1 MGDYK
6 IYPHKLKGDI
16 KIPPSKSIAHRAVI
30 CAALSDGISRLTNI
44 DYSDDIIEA
53 LTYLTKKKGEYYPDY
68 IERIINSYNKLAL
81 EVKLA
86 DLTHNIDINRIKDPS
101 VNDYE
106 RVTKRY
112 IPAYNKILNK
122 LDSMKKE
129 K

>member
-1 MGDYK
+1 MKVYAGVSDYQEK
-6 IYPHKLKGDI
+6 IIALLHDVVEDTDVTYEDLKEFG
-16 KIPPSKSIAHRAVI
+16 
-30 CAALSDGISRLTNI
+30 
-44 DYSDDIIEA
+44 YSEDIIEA

-68 IERIINSYNKLAL
+68 IERIINSDNKLAL

>member
-1 MGDYK
+1 MSIDLTKYDTRTDL
-6 IYPHKLKGDI
+6 ILEEI
-16 KIPPSKSIAHRAVI
+16 KA
-30 CAALSDGISRLTNI
+30 SDGIVT
-44 DYSDDIIEA
+44 DILNPFPHTKITKVSI
-53 LTYLTKKKGEYYPDY
+53 LNDMYNKKKGEYYPDY
-68 IERIINSYNKLAL
+68 IERIINSDNKLAL